1 MSTAAPAPAAGR
13 AAADATR
20 TAVVWVPD
28 WPVVAAA
35 AAAGCSPAVP
45 VAVADARGV
54 VAVGAAARRAGVRR
68 GMRRRHAQEAC
79 PGLVLLP
86 TDDARDARGFEPVAA
101 AVEEVVAGIE
111 VARPGLL
118 LLPADGA
125 ARFHGSEAEL
135 ARLLVERVADATGHE
150 CRAGIADGMLAAVL
164 AAREDLLV
172 PPGRSPEML
181 APRPLRDLVHVA
193 VTPERAAAVLELVD
207 LWDRLGVRRI
217 GDLTSLD
224 AHAVAARFGAEG
236 VWAQRVGRG
245 EDLRPPA
252 RRRPEAD
259 VEAGVELD
267 PPAVRVDTAAF
278 AARRVA
284 AELHAALVA
293 RGATC
298 ARLRIA
304 ARRGDGREHVRTW
317 RTDDAALGGL
327 TVARMTDRVRWQLEG
342 WLTSDA
348 AAGADALDGGDD
360 GAGIVR
366 LTVTAEDLLDAG
378 RHQEGLWGSAQGSA
392 LRALRALD
400 RVQGL
405 LGADG
410 VLAARL
416 QGGRTARDRV
426 SVAPWGEE
434 PGPTR
439 PLDRPWPG
447 ALPAPA
453 PACVLPEPVEVRLLD
468 AAGRPVV
475 VDRRLA
481 VSGEPAHVRA
491 LPPAPGTGT
500 PGSDAS
506 GIVAPGADAP
516 GARAPGAGA
525 PGARARATPDVPAG
539 EVVAWAGPWPL
550 AQRWWREDA
559 ERLVHVQVVVRT
571 ADDAT
576 PALLLA
582 SSAGRWWWEASYD

>member
-1 MSTAAPAPAAGR
+1 MSVAEPLLAAGTAPAA
-13 AAADATR
+13 ATR

-35 AAAGCSPAVP
+35 TAAGHSPAVP
-45 VAVADARGV
+45 VAVQDARGI
-54 VAVGAAARRAGVRR
+54 VAVGPTARRAGVRR

-86 TDDARDARGFEPVAA
+86 VDDARDARFFEPVAT
-101 AVEEVVAGIE
+101 AVEDVVAGLE

-118 LLPADGA
+118 LLPAEGA
-125 ARFHGSEAEL
+125 ARFYGSEADL
-135 ARLLVERVADATGHE
+135 VRLLVERVADATGHE
-150 CRAGIADGMLAAVL
+150 CHVGIADGVLAAVL

-172 PPGRSPEML
+172 PSGRSAQML

-193 VTPERAAAVLELVD
+193 VTPERATVLLELVD

-217 GDLTSLD
+217 GDLTALD
-224 AHAVAARFGAEG
+224 AHAVASRFGAEG

-259 VEAGVELD
+259 VEATCELD
-267 PPAVRVDTAAF
+267 PPAVRIDTAAF
-278 AARRVA
+278 AARRLA

-298 ARLRIA
+298 ARLRITA
-304 ARRGDGREHVRTW
+304 WRGDGREHVRTW

-327 TVARMTDRVRWQLEG
+327 TAARITDRVRWQLEG
-342 WLTSDA
+342 WLT
-348 AAGADALDGGDD
+348 ADAPDTEDGHEHRSEDD
-360 GAGIVR
+360 AAGIVR
-366 LTVTAEDLLDAG
+366 LLVTAEDLLDAG
-378 RHQEGLWGSAQGSA
+378 QHQEGLWGSAQGSS

-426 SVAPWGEE
+426 SVVPWGEE
-434 PGPTR
+434 PPPLR

-447 ALPAPA
+447 ALPSPA
-453 PACVLPEPVEVRLLD
+453 PTRVLPEPVEVRLLD
-468 AAGRPVV
+468 ASGRPVV

-481 VSGEPAHVRA
+481 ASGEPAHVRA
-491 LPPAPGTGT
+491 LPPAPEDAGT
-500 PGSDAS
+500 PVVGRHVRGDARP
-506 GIVAPGADAP
+506 VARPRRAAP
-516 GARAPGAGA
+516 P
-525 PGARARATPDVPAG
+525 PEVPAG

-571 ADDAT
+571 EHDET
-576 PALLLA
+576 PAVLLA
-582 SSAGRWWWEASYD
+582 GTAGRWWWEASYD

>member
-1 MSTAAPAPAAGR
+1 MSAVAAAPTPGGAPTEV
-13 AAADATR
+13 TR

-35 AAAGCSPAVP
+35 TAAGHSPAVP
-45 VAVADARGV
+45 VAVQDARGI
-54 VAVGAAARRAGVRR
+54 VAVGPAARRAGVRR

-86 TDDARDARGFEPVAA
+86 VDDARDARGFEPVAA
-101 AVEEVVAGIE
+101 AAEEVVAGLE

-118 LLPADGA
+118 LLPAEGA
-125 ARFHGSEAEL
+125 ARFHGSEGEL
-135 ARLLVERVADATGHE
+135 VRLLVERVADATGHE
-150 CRAGIADGMLAAVL
+150 CRVGIADGVLAAVL
-164 AAREDLLV
+164 AAREDRLV
-172 PPGRSPEML
+172 APGRSADFL

-193 VTPERAAAVLELVD
+193 VTPERATALLELVD
-207 LWDRLGVRRI
+207 LWDRLGVRRV
-217 GDLTSLD
+217 GDLTALD
-224 AHAVAARFGAEG
+224 AHAVASRFGAEG

-259 VEAGVELD
+259 VEATCELD

-278 AARRVA
+278 AARRLA

-327 TVARMTDRVRWQLEG
+327 TAARITDRVRWQLEG

-348 AAGADALDGGDD
+348 PDPADEHPSGDD
-360 GAGIVR
+360 AAGIVR
-366 LTVTAEDLLDAG
+366 LTVTAEDLVDAG
-378 RHQEGLWGSAQGSA
+378 QHQEGLWGSAQGSS

-426 SVAPWGEE
+426 SVVPWGEE
-434 PGPTR
+434 PPPLR

-447 ALPAPA
+447 SLPSPAPA
-453 PACVLPEPVEVRLLD
+453 RVLPEPVEVRLLD
-468 AAGRPVV
+468 ASGRPVV

-491 LPPAPGTGT
+491 LPPAPAEDGPTTVGRHGHAAGR
-500 PGSDAS
+500 PA
-506 GIVAPGADAP
+506 
-516 GARAPGAGA
+516 ARPR
-525 PGARARATPDVPAG
+525 RAAVPPEVPVG

-559 ERLVHVQVVVRT
+559 ERLVHVQAVVRT

-576 PALLLA
+576 PAVLLA
-582 SSAGRWWWEASYD
+582 GSAGRWWWEASYD